1 MRVFLAGASGA
12 IGRRLVPMLVAT
24 GHQVVGTTTTPTKIE
39 QLTRLGAEA
48 VQLDLLDAAATRR
61 AVADAKPDVIVHQAT
76 ALADQGK
83 SSRNLGRSKAFTVTN
98 QLRTTGTQNL
108 LDAAWDVGVGRF
120 VAQGF
125 CALAFARAEH
135 VGRDVP
141 PGMVAARDAMR
152 ALEDAVLERDGVVL
166 SYGGFYGPGTSLG
179 RDGEQTA
186 MVRKRLLPIV
196 GTGNTIFQF
205 LHIDDAATATLAA
218 LTRGEGKYDVV
229 DDEPA
234 ALREWVPAMAAMLG
248 AKPPRHL
255 PVWLAKLVGGDAVAM
270 LTVEAPATSNTR
282 AKADLSWKPAYPSWR
297 QGFARELS

>member
-1 MRVFLAGASGA
+1 
-12 IGRRLVPMLVAT
+12 
-24 GHQVVGTTTTPTKIE
+24 
-39 QLTRLGAEA
+39 

-76 ALADQGK
+76 ALANLGR
-83 SSRNLGRSKAFTVTN
+83 SSRNLGKAFAVTN
-98 QLRTTGTQNL
+98 QLRTVGTQNL

-125 CALAFARAEH
+125 CALAFARAPRLDSG
-135 VGRDVP
+135 VPSGLVAGRE
-141 PGMVAARDAMR
+141 AMQK
-152 ALEDAVLERDGVVL
+152 LKDAVLERGGVVL

-186 MVRKRLLPIV
+186 MIRRRLLPIV
-196 GTGNTIFQF
+196 GTGDTIFQF

-218 LTRGEGKYDVV
+218 LTRGEGHYDIV

-234 ALREWVPAMAAMLG
+234 ALREWVPVMASMLG
-248 AKPPRHL
+248 AKPPRLL
-255 PVWLAKLVGGDAVAM
+255 PVWLAKLVGGDGVAL
-270 LTVEAPATSNTR
+270 LTVEAPATSNAR

-297 QGFARELS
+297 EGFAHELS

>member
-12 IGRRLVPMLVAT
+12 IGRRLVPLLVSA

-39 QLTRLGAEA
+39 QLKQLGAEG
-48 VQLDLLDAAATRR
+48 VQLDLLDAVATKR

-76 ALADQGK
+76 ALANLGK
-83 SSRNLGRSKAFTVTN
+83 NSRNLGKAFAVTN
-98 QLRTTGTQNL
+98 QLRTIGTHNL

-125 CALAFARAEH
+125 CGLAFARAER
-135 VGRDVP
+135 VGREASA
-141 PGMVAARDAMR
+141 GMLAARDAMR
-152 ALEDAVLERDGVVL
+152 ALEDTVVDRGGVVL

-186 MVRKRLLPIV
+186 MIRRRLLPII
-196 GTGNTIFQF
+196 GTGDTIFQF

-218 LTRGEGKYDVV
+218 LTRGEGHYDVA

-234 ALREWVPAMAAMLG
+234 ALRDWVPVLAAILG
-248 AKPPRHL
+248 AKPPRHM
-255 PVWLAKLVGGDAVAM
+255 PMWLAKLVAGDAAA
-270 LTVEAPATSNTR
+270 LFTIEAPAYSNAR
-282 AKADLSWKPAYPSWR
+282 AQADLSWKPAYPSWR
-297 QGFARELS
+297 EGFAHEMR

>member
-12 IGRRLVPMLVAT
+12 IGRRLVPLLVSA

-39 QLTRLGAEA
+39 QLKQLGAEG
-48 VQLDLLDAAATRR
+48 VQLDLLDAVATKR

-76 ALADQGK
+76 ALANLGK
-83 SSRNLGRSKAFTVTN
+83 NSRNLGKAFAVTN
-98 QLRTTGTQNL
+98 QLRTTGTHNL

-125 CALAFARAEH
+125 CGLAFARAER
-135 VGRDVP
+135 VGREASA
-141 PGMVAARDAMR
+141 GMLAARDAMR
-152 ALEDAVLERDGVVL
+152 ALEDTVVDRGGVVL

-186 MVRKRLLPIV
+186 MIRRRLLPII
-196 GTGNTIFQF
+196 GTGDTIFQF

-218 LTRGEGKYDVV
+218 LTRGEGHYDVA

-234 ALREWVPAMAAMLG
+234 ALRDWVPVLAAILG
-248 AKPPRHL
+248 AKPPRHM
-255 PVWLAKLVGGDAVAM
+255 PMWLAKLVAGDAAA
-270 LTVEAPATSNTR
+270 LFTIEAPAYSNAR
-282 AKADLSWKPAYPSWR
+282 AQADLSWKPAYPSWR
-297 QGFARELS
+297 EGFAHEMR